1 MCQCAD
7 AKQTIQR
14 MSTKRNVLGRG
25 LSALLENAKTDIT
38 NTKLEN
44 EGKVV
49 GAIAN
54 IEISNIEAN
63 PFQPRTNFEEEALN
77 ELASSIKEHGII
89 QPITVRKLGYDKY
102 QLISGERRFRA
113 SQIAGLTSV
122 PAYIR
127 IANDQAM
134 LEMAL
139 VENIQRENLDSIEVA
154 ISYKRLIEECS
165 LTQEQ
170 LSQKVSKQRSTI
182 TNYLRLLKLPV
193 EIQLA
198 IRNNDISMGHARA
211 LINIE
216 DPDKQLDIYQQIV
229 LNNLSVREAEDLAR
243 GAKAETTVISGN
255 NNTTHKKSSK
265 GKLSFEQLK
274 VVDDLRAV
282 FNTKVNINRE
292 TNGRGKIVIPFKSDN
307 DLKRI
312 LDLLDA

>member
-1 MCQCAD
+1 
-7 AKQTIQR
+7 
-14 MSTKRNVLGRG
+14 MSTKKNALGRG
-25 LSALLENAKTDIT
+25 LSALLENANTDIT
-38 NTKLEN
+38 SNRLEG

-49 GAIAN
+49 GAISN
-54 IEISNIEAN
+54 IEISKIEAN
-63 PFQPRTNFEEEALN
+63 PFQPRTNFEEDALN
-77 ELASSIKEHGII
+77 ELAASIKEHGII

-113 SQIAGLTSV
+113 SQLAGLESV

-139 VENIQRENLDSIEVA
+139 VENIQREQLDAIEVA
-154 ISYKRLIEECS
+154 ISYKRLIDECN

-182 TNYLRLLKLPV
+182 TNYLRLLKLPI
-193 EIQLA
+193 EIQLG
-198 IRNNDISMGHARA
+198 IRNGDISMGHARA

-216 DPDKQLDIYQQIV
+216 NPEKQLEIFNQII

-243 GAKAETTVISGN
+243 GVKTIVESVKTSSGN
-255 NNTTHKKSSK
+255 KTTKSS
-265 GKLSFEQLK
+265 LSVEQQIL
-274 VVDDLRAV
+274 VDDLRAV
-282 FNTKVNINRE
+282 FNTKVSINRE
-292 TNGRGKIVIPFKSDN
+292 GNGKGKIVIPFKSDN

-312 LDLLDA
+312 LDLLDI